1 MSAPIFIGDE
11 VSASAY
17 RLGGARV
24 RVTSVDNVADDLAW
38 ACREAE
44 LVLITAEFAARLP
57 SDELVKTQSLLR
69 PLVLVVPDVR
79 GRTPVPNL
87 SQWIRGQLG
96 LEA

>member
-1 MSAPIFIGDE
+1 MPAPIFIGDE

-24 RVTSVDNVADDLAW
+24 RVTSSDRVSADLTW

-44 LVLITAEFAARLP
+44 LVLITTEFAAKLP
-57 SDELVKTQSLLR
+57 SDELIRAQSRLR

-79 GRTPVPNL
+79 GRVPLPDL
-87 SQWIRGQLG
+87 SQWIRAQLG

>member
-1 MSAPIFIGDE
+1 MPAPIFIGDE

-24 RVTSVDNVADDLAW
+24 RVTSADEVAADLAW

-79 GRTPVPNL
+79 GRTPLPDL
-87 SQWIRGQLG
+87 SQWIRAQLG

>member
-1 MSAPIFIGDE
+1 MPAPIFIGDE

-24 RVTSVDNVADDLAW
+24 RVTSAEDVAADLAW

-44 LVLITAEFAARLP
+44 FVLITAEFAARLP
-57 SDELVKTQSLLR
+57 PDELIRVQSRSR

-79 GRTPVPNL
+79 DRAPLPDL
-87 SQWIRGQLG
+87 SQWIRAQLG

>member
-1 MSAPIFIGDE
+1 MPAPIFIGDE

-24 RVTSVDNVADDLAW
+24 RVTSADQVAADLDW
-38 ACREAE
+38 ACREGE
-44 LVLITAEFAARLP
+44 LVLITAEFAAKLR
-57 SDELVKTQSLLR
+57 SGELIKRQTQLR

-79 GRTPVPNL
+79 GRSAPADL
-87 SQWIRGQLG
+87 SRWIRTQLG